1 MKKQAVADSYFLFHI
16 SSLKRRRA
24 CRFTLI
30 ELLVVIAIIAI
41 LAAMLLPALNKARKR
56 AVDIDCLSKFKQ
68 LGVYIHAYL
77 QDYNG
82 FFPPRFDQVGR
93 DSSKCAPYLYYF
105 HNINPTTETKAAFS
119 KLTTCPAVQKSNSL
133 VASSYLP
140 GAKLER
146 ITNHSKR
153 TMMFDF
159 TPGYIDTYFIRVT
172 DDVWR
177 HGNDSV
183 NMIMMDGHGATFSR
197 QKIAVPPKPSGI
209 TGPNCGIWY
218 HGYETF
224 RDI

>member
-1 MKKQAVADSYFLFHI
+1 MKKSTIRQHNGP
-16 SSLKRRRA
+16 RREWH
-24 CRFTLI
+24 FTLI

-105 HNINPTTETKAAFS
+105 HTITPTTETTAAYT
-119 KLTTCPAVQKSNSL
+119 KLTTCPAVKKSNSMA
-133 VASSYLP
+133 ASSYLP
-140 GAKLER
+140 GAKFER

-153 TMMFDF
+153 TMMFDYQ
-159 TPGYIDTYFIRVT
+159 PGFIDTYFVRVN

-177 HGNDSV
+177 HGSNSI
-183 NMIMMDGHGATFSR
+183 NMIMMDGHGATYSR
-197 QKIAVPPKPSGI
+197 QKIAVPATGSI
-209 TGPNCGIWY
+209 SGPNCGIWY
-218 HGYETF
+218 YGYETF